1 MAKSLGLLCRGD
13 RLSFWLGNIIFISL
27 LFFCSASLHPVD
39 FVRDDSELIF
49 GRTFRFHLNR
59 LIRLRNGGQGDIV
72 EGKRREHRFRLGI
85 GLYGR

>member
-13 RLSFWLGNIIFISL
+13 RLSFWLGDIIFISF
-27 LFFCSASLHPVD
+27 LFSSSTSLHPVD
-39 FVRDDSELIF
+39 FLRYDSELIF

-59 LIRLRNGGQGDIV
+59 LIRFRNGGQGDIV
-72 EGKRREHRFRLGI
+72 EGKRREHRFRLGV